1 VIRFLLHQ
9 AIPMCVFAFCYGSI
23 FRTIRRQ
30 NKAVAGHAGRSQ
42 NVAMVTTS
50 RDQNAGQ
57 VQQQGPGATTGA
69 PKLSRTEINVLKTMI
84 TIVICFLLSNGC
96 YGIYEVVVVLKVS
109 KN

>member
-1 VIRFLLHQ
+1 MPF
-9 AIPMCVFAFCYGSI
+9 CVYVYCYGSI

-30 NKAVAGHAGRSQ
+30 NKVHAGRNQ
-42 NVAMVTTS
+42 NVAMATTS
-50 RDQNAGQ
+50 CDQNAGQ